1 MKVLKKQI
9 SAKDGS
15 GLILLRPETPEDL
28 WHAYNLLQVGDLV
41 RCTTLRKVVKESN
54 TGSTS
59 SSKKRMSLTIK
70 LQKIDFDPQSLQV
83 RLSGITTSE
92 SDFVRMGSHHTLTL
106 ELEQNFSLEKLCWD
120 QIYLDLIEE
129 ACHPERQSEVAAVV
143 MQTGLA
149 HVCLIAGSLTVT
161 KARIEINV
169 PKKRSGSSQ
178 HAKAVQ
184 RFYEA
189 VYQAIL
195 RHVPWTQI
203 KVLLIGSPGFVKDD
217 FLAFCTQESVRRED
231 RVFIENK
238 SKILLVRASSGH
250 KHALEEV
257 LADPS
262 IAAQMTETKVARE
275 VQVLHRFMR

>member
-1 MKVLKKQI
+1 
-9 SAKDGS
+9 
-15 GLILLRPETPEDL
+15 
-28 WHAYNLLQVGDLV
+28 
-41 RCTTLRKVVKESN
+41 
-54 TGSTS
+54 
-59 SSKKRMSLTIK
+59 
-70 LQKIDFDPQSLQV
+70 
-83 RLSGITTSE
+83 
-92 SDFVRMGSHHTLTL
+92 
-106 ELEQNFSLEKLCWD
+106 
-120 QIYLDLIEE
+120 
-129 ACHPERQSEVAAVV
+129 
-143 MQTGLA
+143 
-149 HVCLIAGSLTVT
+149 VCLIAGSLTVT

-238 SKILLVRASSGH
+238 SKVLLVRASSGH